1 MKRNSIAC
9 CVVMALVSAAGISN
23 VSAKEAGKKEETKNP
38 WPEHVEKDL
47 EGWTIHVDKRLL
59 KEEKEVGDVALRI
72 LGFKLMEI
80 TYRVPEESVEK
91 LRKVP
96 IWLDFDH
103 ELNNM
108 QYHPSK
114 GWLIGH
120 GHDPRMEQ
128 SVHIPRAQSLSRVVR
143 VHKQPW
149 VILHELAHA
158 LHDRELGFGD
168 SEIMEAYNKAKASGK
183 YEKSLLFTGNTV
195 KHYGL
200 TNEKEYFAES
210 TESFFGVND
219 FYPFV
224 RAELEEHDPHM
235 HKLLK
240 KVWGVK

>member
-1 MKRNSIAC
+1 
-9 CVVMALVSAAGISN
+9 MALVSAAGISN

>member
-1 MKRNSIAC
+1 MKRNRVTC
-9 CVVMALVSAAGISN
+9 CIFMALFCAACMS
-23 VSAKEAGKKEETKNP
+23 SMAAKKVDKEEPKKP

-59 KEEKEVGDVALRI
+59 NEEKELGDEALRI
-72 LGFKLMEI
+72 LGFKLLEI

-103 ELNNM
+103 ELNSM

-114 GWLIGH
+114 GWLTGH
-120 GHDPRMEQ
+120 GHDPRMEK
-128 SVHIPRAQSLSRVVR
+128 SVHIPRAASLPRVVR

-158 LHDRELGFGD
+158 FHDCELGFD
-168 SEIMEAYNKAKASGK
+168 HPEIKQTYDKAKASGK
-183 YEKSLLFTGNTV
+183 YEKSLLFTGSTV

-224 RAELEEHDPHM
+224 RAELAEHDPEM
-235 HKLLK
+235 HKLMK
-240 KVWGVK
+240 KIWGVK

>member
-23 VSAKEAGKKEETKNP
+23 VSAKEAGKKEETRKQ

-114 GWLIGH
+114 GWLINN

-128 SVHIPRAQSLSRVVR
+128 SVHIPRAQSLPRVVR

-158 LHDRELGFGD
+158 LHDRELGFND
-168 SEIMEAYNKAKASGK
+168 PEIREAYNKAKASGK

-224 RAELEEHDPHM
+224 RAELKEHDPHM
-235 HKLLK
+235 HELLK
-240 KVWGVK
+240 RVWGVK